1 MTSTSETRVPACAVL
16 THVYQHP
23 LLEEEVSPTSTEQR
37 RLRSML
43 VSRATA
49 TCMDCPLFED
59 CLQAAVA
66 EYDVAGF
73 VAGTTSRQR
82 RQMRHMLGVDVV
94 PDDMDALVGAV
105 GSGRQIR
112 TCDVVALRRSHPDE
126 SLDFIAQRLSCSLS
140 TVKRHLRRARAEQ
153 ADLAAH
159 PGSRGPQ
166 RPDRSALITAFES
179 VTGMR
184 RQAEAAA

>member
-1 MTSTSETRVPACAVL
+1 MTSTPETSVPACAVL

-23 LLEEEVSPTSTEQR
+23 LLEEEISPATAEQR

-43 VSRATA
+43 ASRATA

-59 CLQAAVA
+59 CLRTAVT
-66 EYDVAGF
+66 EHDVAGF

-82 RQMRHMLGVDVV
+82 AQMRRMLGVSVA
-94 PDDMDALVGAV
+94 PDDMDALVGTI

-112 TCDVVALRRSHPDE
+112 TCDVVMLRRSHPDE
-126 SLDFIAQRLSCSLS
+126 SLDFIAQRLGCSLS

-153 ADLAAH
+153 AEAA
-159 PGSRGPQ
+159 GDGPRVPQ
-166 RPDRSALITAFES
+166 GPDCPALITAFES

-184 RQAEAAA
+184 RRAEEAA